1 MDQLPEGD
9 AQPTDTPLSAVG
21 SKRGAYIAATVLM
34 CTLPIVIVVDFL
46 SSPFLMDSPGCGYQS
61 GPPCRVVPDWAIEVQ
76 SGVPFFAGLSVLVV
90 TKMNSVKTGGW
101 TAVIAWTLSIAGW
114 IILSKVRVD
123 AYS

>member
-1 MDQLPEGD
+1 MDELPEGV
-9 AQPTDTPLSAVG
+9 AQPTDTPLPAAE

-34 CTLPIVIVVDFL
+34 CTVPIVIAVDFL
-46 SSPFLMDSPGCGYQS
+46 SSPFLMDSPGCGYQP
-61 GPPCRVVPDWAIEVQ
+61 GLPCRVVPDWAIQVQ
-76 SGVPFFAGLSVLVV
+76 FGVPFFAGLGVLVI

-101 TAVIAWTLSIAGW
+101 TAGIAWTLSIAAW